1 MWIWLGL
8 VSMCLLGFYDLC
20 KKHALTGNA
29 VLPTLFISNLA
40 GICLTVP
47 VILGSIWAPEWMAT
61 MGLLVEPL
69 TLREHG
75 LLMLKSLIVGTSWVC
90 AFFAMKHLPISIVSP
105 IRASGPVWTLAGAVL
120 LFHEQ
125 PAGLQWTGMA
135 LIFAGYFFFSLL
147 GREEGI
153 HFHRS
158 RWVYLIFTATLI
170 GTCSTLMD
178 KWLLQRQSFSAIQV
192 LVWYSLYNFIFFC
205 IVNALFWWPSRRKTT
220 PFQLRWTVPMIGVLL
235 ILSDYIYFLAVQHP
249 EALIVILSVLRRCSV
264 LIGFFV
270 GAVIFKEVNKQKKA
284 WVLAG
289 IMVGVLLIILSG
301 G

>member
-8 VSMCLLGFYDLC
+8 VSMLLLGFYDLS

-29 VLPTLFISNLA
+29 VLPTLFFSNLA

-47 VILGSIWAPEWMAT
+47 VIIASFIFPDLMNSA
-61 MGLLVEPL
+61 GLYVEPL
-69 TLREHG
+69 SGREHG

-105 IRASGPVWTLAGAVL
+105 IRASGPMWTLAGAVF
-120 LFHEQ
+120 LFHEM
-125 PAGLQWTGMA
+125 PSPLQWVGMA
-135 LIFAGYFFFSLL
+135 LIFTGYFGFSIL

-158 RWVYLIFTATLI
+158 KWIYLIFAATLI

-178 KWLLQRQSFSAIQV
+178 KWLIQRQDFAVMQV
-192 LVWYSLYNFIFFC
+192 VCWYSVYLFVFF
-205 IVNALFWWPSRRKTT
+205 ALINGLIWWPNRKKTT
-220 PFQLRWTVPMIGVLL
+220 PFKWRWTVPMIGLL
-235 ILSDYIYFLAVQHP
+235 LVLSDFAYFKALAQP

-264 LIGFFV
+264 LVGFFV
-270 GAVIFKEVNKQKKA
+270 GAVLFKEVNKRKKS
-284 WVLAG
+284 WVLLG
-289 IMVGVLLIILSG
+289 IMIGVLLIILSG
-301 G
+301 